1 MTYELPP
8 VLYEDEWLVFVD
20 KPAGL
25 LVQQSPEGDEPH
37 LHDLMSMRAVE
48 RGERAFLLQRLDR
61 GTSGVIFFTKRSEIN
76 SKINR
81 AFEQKAISKRYL
93 ALVEGTLSV
102 PQLIDAPITRIGAIT
117 FGVRRDGRRA
127 LTRVLPRSASAETS
141 LLEIELLTGRTHQI
155 RVHLSSILHPLVGDW
170 LYGREVEGKR
180 PMLHAWGV
188 TMTHPHTGERLEI
201 TAPIPVDFREEMESS
216 GLHLRSPDPTEE

>member
-1 MTYELPP
+1 MNYELLPI
-8 VLYEDEWLVFVD
+8 LYEDEWLVFVD

-37 LHDLMSMRAVE
+37 LHDLMSLRAAE

-61 GTSGVIFFTKRSEIN
+61 GTSGVIFFTKQSEIN
-76 SKINR
+76 SRINR

-93 ALVEGTLSV
+93 ALVEGVLSV

-127 LTRVLPRSASAETS
+127 LTRIIPRATSLQTS

-155 RVHLSSILHPLVGDW
+155 RVHLSSIHHPLVADW
-170 LYGREVEGKR
+170 LYGRELEGKR
-180 PMLHAWGV
+180 PMLHAWEV
-188 TMTHPHTGERLEI
+188 TMTHPVTNQQLRV
-201 TAPIPVDFREEMESS
+201 TAPIAADFREEMESS
-216 GLHLRSPDPTEE
+216 GLHLS